1 MIKPITHLPNSCP
14 RFFFIAAFLDDMTE
28 PTNNLF
34 SNERL
39 LSREENAVLQNCYP
53 AGVMVYCHL
62 VLSGQGELCHVEIF
76 SGAKYGSWGGA
87 QPKAFAS
94 ETDVRLGTILPL
106 ESPLRCRN

>member
-1 MIKPITHLPNSCP
+1 
-14 RFFFIAAFLDDMTE
+14 MTE